1 MATLAQLT
9 TAYATITRTQPNAA
23 QTIILTD
30 LAARSTTGNIT
41 DAQAYAY
48 VISQAQAT
56 TSVAALSYQFF
67 TGKTPTAAGFDYLVN
82 STTNTSDLN
91 DAYYQNF
98 NLENRYINFSINLG
112 VNGEGRTAFAA
123 TYAALS
129 FADTVRVAYE
139 KIIGTAQA
147 QAAGINVQASIDNII
162 GRQAY
167 FASVAAGAPAADR
180 DLATKAA
187 VVGYILAEATKA
199 NVGVYVAALNNFY
212 NDATDGAANFNV
224 DLTTSYGTG
233 SGGAGDPG
241 IPGGVTI
248 TYGAGA
254 AGTAIS
260 LNAAD
265 TAFRSTAAND
275 TVIATGG
282 NFTGVSVD
290 LGGGNDTVTGGTI
303 TGTTAGAATT
313 IALGAGADVLGTA
326 SAPVAVVQG
335 TTTGSITIDGGAGSD
350 TARLSF
356 AADVVY
362 STAANQPNILITGVE
377 NLFLAA
383 SAAGVDIDATGF
395 TGATTIT
402 HFDVAA
408 GTQALNLTGLASGQ
422 AVSTTSASASG
433 FAYAA
438 GTTAGVVNLVGGSVG
453 AITVSGFNAS
463 GSTTTLSA
471 SANTVVGGF
480 SFTSRSLVVTG
491 GSELALG
498 TITHAGF
505 AANQAYTIDA
515 SALTAATSFTY
526 TTVASGTGSETIKAG
541 SGNDVLNITLDT
553 AASATITLGGGA
565 DTITLTG
572 ANGALNPTFNAS
584 GALTSGLYQ
593 ITDFVKDVDNL
604 NMQGTFVDSS
614 GYAGYIGLGTLQQFV
629 TAADTF
635 LATTAGFT
643 KFELGGNTYL
653 VYSGGA
659 AGLADD
665 YVVQLTGVTGL
676 VGGTTA
682 ANSDVF

>member
-23 QTIILTD
+23 QTLILTD
-30 LAARSTTGNIT
+30 LATRSTNGNIT

-48 VISQAQAT
+48 VTSQAQST

-91 DAYYQNF
+91 DAYYQAF

-112 VNGEGRTAFAA
+112 VNGEGRTAFSS
-123 TYAALS
+123 TYGALS

-167 FASVAAGAPAADR
+167 FTALAANQPAADR
-180 DLATKAA
+180 ELAAKAA

-199 NVGVYVAALNNFY
+199 NVGVYVQALNNFY
-212 NDATDGAANFNV
+212 ADAVDGTANFNV

-233 SGGAGDPG
+233 AGGPGDPG

-248 TYGAGA
+248 AYA
-254 AGTAIS
+254 AGNNIG
-260 LNAAD
+260 LNVAD
-265 TAFRSTAAND
+265 LAFRSTAAND
-275 TVIATGG
+275 TVNAAGQTA
-282 NFTGVSVD
+282 TGVSID
-290 LGGGNDTVTGGTI
+290 LGGGNDTWVGGTLA
-303 TGTTAGAATT
+303 GTAGGAATT
-313 IALGAGADVLGTA
+313 VALGAGADVFGT
-326 SAPVAVVQG
+326 STAPVAVTQG
-335 TTTGSITIDGGAGSD
+335 TTTGTITIDGGAGTD

-356 AADVVY
+356 AADVAY
-362 STAANQPNILITGVE
+362 TAGTGNPNILITGVE

-383 SAAGVDIDATGF
+383 SAAGVDIDTTGF

-422 AVSTTSASASG
+422 GVASTSASASSFTYATG
-433 FAYAA
+433 STIANVSVGGAA
-438 GTTAGVVNLVGGSVG
+438 GVTG
-453 AITVSGFNAS
+453 AITVAGVTGAGSVTNLSG
-463 GSTTTLSA
+463 
-471 SANTVVGGF
+471 TVNSVVNGF
-480 SFTSRSLVVTG
+480 TFSSRSLVVTG

-498 TITHAGF
+498 TLTHSGA

-526 TTVASGTGSETIKAG
+526 STVATGTGSEVIKLGAG
-541 SGNDVLNITLDT
+541 NDAVTLNFATAVNTTVTLGAGNDVL
-553 AASATITLGGGA
+553 TISGGA
-565 DTITLTG
+565 
-572 ANGALNPTFNAS
+572 APTFTS
-584 GALTSGLYQ
+584 GAIDKLNSV
-593 ITDFVKDVDNL
+593 TDFAKGADKIDV
-604 NMQGTFVDSS
+604 
-614 GYAGYIGLGTLQQFV
+614 AGAYVNTTGDASYIGLSTLQQYV
-629 TAADTF
+629 SAADT
-635 LATTAGFT
+635 LLGTTVGFT
-643 KFELGGNTYL
+643 KFEFGGSTYI
-653 VYSGGA
+653 VGSAGA
-659 AGLADD
+659 AGTADD
-665 YVVQLTGVTGL
+665 FVVQLTGVTG
-676 VGGTTA
+676 VTA
-682 ANSDVF
+682 GANSTFDLY